1 VRFTCRH
8 NTKSGAFRQLAL
20 LRLDPVPDDG
30 SKHDNPLFSYEAGL
44 GGLAVDTGDCL
55 EINAYWHTGI

>member
-1 VRFTCRH
+1 
-8 NTKSGAFRQLAL
+8 
-20 LRLDPVPDDG
+20 VPDDG